1 MTALKNSSA
10 SMAAANSTFEET
22 VALITAAQ
30 EITQDSSK
38 VGNAL
43 RTISMRLRGMN
54 EETEELD
61 GELVTIAGDVNEL
74 TNGKVSI
81 MLDPDTFKSPYE
93 ILKEISHVWDEL
105 TDKQPANLAEKLLG
119 KNRASIGMAIIA
131 NFSQAEA
138 AMDKM
143 ANSAG
148 AADKEMEIITN
159 SISYKLNALK
169 ETGTGI
175 FQNLFQRD
183 DMGAIIDGLTSVL
196 SVIDAFTDKFG
207 LLGTVLVGGGIALG
221 IMNVA

>member
-1 MTALKNSSA
+1 
-10 SMAAANSTFEET
+10 
-22 VALITAAQ
+22 
-30 EITQDSSK
+30 
-38 VGNAL
+38 
-43 RTISMRLRGMN
+43 
-54 EETEELD
+54 
-61 GELVTIAGDVNEL
+61 
-74 TNGKVSI
+74 
-81 MLDPDTFKSPYE
+81 
-93 ILKEISHVWDEL
+93 
-105 TDKQPANLAEKLLG
+105 
-119 KNRASIGMAIIA
+119 
-131 NFSQAEA
+131 
-138 AMDKM
+138 MDKM

-148 AADKEMEIITN
+148 AADAEMEIITN